1 MSLLQRTL
9 LEFIDERL
17 ESLLRVPE
25 MWGSDESVELQV
37 LQLLEFRLLTL
48 SPSLKDE
55 VARVQQEYVQYVRER
70 FPGEPPE
77 PLAML
82 LSRHG
87 RSAELTSILRGFVDT
102 ERRRAQEALER
113 FPSGRRLLDD
123 VPGQQRPLRHYEL
136 N

>member
-9 LEFIDERL
+9 LGFIDERL

-25 MWGSDESVELQV
+25 MWGSDESVELQL

-48 SPSLKDE
+48 SPSLKEE
-55 VARVQQEYVQYVRER
+55 VARVQQEYVQYVRGM

-77 PLAML
+77 SLATL

-87 RSAELTSILRGFVDT
+87 RGAELTGVLRGFVDM
-102 ERRRAQEALER
+102 ERRRAQEAMDR

-123 VPGQQRPLRHYEL
+123 VPGQHRPLRHYEL

>member
-25 MWGSDESVELQV
+25 TWGSGESVELQL
-37 LQLLEFRLLTL
+37 LQLLEIRLLTL

-55 VARVQQEYVQYVRER
+55 VARVQRDYVRYVRER

-77 PLAML
+77 PLATL

-87 RSAELTSILRGFVDT
+87 RDAELASMLREFVDL
-102 ERRRAQEALER
+102 ERRREREALER
-113 FPSGRRLLDD
+113 FPSGRQLLDD

>member
-9 LEFIDERL
+9 LEFVDERL

-37 LQLLEFRLLTL
+37 LQLLEVRLLTL
-48 SPSLKDE
+48 SPSLKEE
-55 VARVQQEYVQYVRER
+55 VTRIQQDYVRYVREK

-77 PLAML
+77 TLAML
-82 LSRHG
+82 LSKHG
-87 RSAELTSILRGFVDT
+87 RGAELASMLREFVDG
-102 ERRRAQEALER
+102 ERRRSAEALER

-123 VPGQQRPLRHYEL
+123 VPGQQRPPRHYEL